1 MGSWSTDP
9 KLATVGAKKRE
20 LGDLTSRLGA
30 AHARIAELERELE
43 SRAVRDELTGLAN
56 TRVFGRQ
63 LDDAMKRSKRYARPL
78 SMALLRID
86 RFHDVA
92 PRHGREAADGVL
104 KAVASVVEDQTR
116 GSDLV
121 ARLGDDE
128 FGVMFPETEDDQ
140 AARCFERVLLEL
152 EVLHVGPVDSVAAS
166 IGIAGFRPG
175 MTSGQLWSAA
185 EDGLTTAR
193 ARMGG
198 RVIIANGADDVT
210 LQRERNQDAA
220 NGLVEALTE
229 RDRYTGE
236 HSESVVAL
244 AVRVGRGLALSD
256 EEIEQ
261 VRMGALLH
269 DIGKVAIPDDILHK
283 PGGLDE
289 DEWRVMRQHPE
300 IGERILRAI
309 PGYGAVARIVRHEH
323 ERFDGSGYP
332 DGLVGDQIPIG
343 ARLILACDAYHAMT
357 SDRPYRAAM
366 AHGEAIRE
374 LAQGAGTQFDP
385 EVTEV
390 LIGTLYGSRQMGAV
404 AAAPASAAVVA

>member
-1 MGSWSTDP
+1 M
-9 KLATVGAKKRE
+9 GAKRRE
-20 LGDLTSRLGA
+20 QKELTSRLDA

-43 SRAVRDELTGLAN
+43 TRAIRDELTGLAN
-56 TRVFGRQ
+56 HKVFAGK
-63 LDDAMKRSKRYARPL
+63 LDDVVKRSTRYGRPL
-78 SMALLRID
+78 SLALLRID
-86 RFHDVA
+86 GFHDLA

-104 KAVASVVEDQTR
+104 KAVASVVGDQTR
-116 GSDLV
+116 ASDLV
-121 ARLGDDE
+121 ARLGADE
-128 FGVMFPETEDDQ
+128 LGVMFPETEGHQ
-140 AARCFERVLLEL
+140 AARWLERVLLEL
-152 EVLHVGPVDSVAAS
+152 EVLRVDPVRSVTAS
-166 IGIAGFRPG
+166 IGIAAFKPE
-175 MTSGQLWSAA
+175 MSSGQLWSAA
-185 EDGLTTAR
+185 EDGLNAAR
-193 ARMGG
+193 ERPGG
-198 RVIIANGADDVT
+198 RVVIQDGAGNASH
-210 LQRERNQDAA
+210 ERDQDAA
-220 NGLVEALTE
+220 NALIEALTE

-236 HSESVVAL
+236 HSESVVEL
-244 AVRVGRGLALSD
+244 AVRVGRGLALGD

-309 PGYGAVARIVRHEH
+309 PDYGTVARVVRHEH

-343 ARLILACDAYHAMT
+343 ARIILACDAYHAMT

-366 AHGEAIRE
+366 PHGEAIRA
-374 LAQGAGTQFDP
+374 LARGAGTQFDP

-390 LIGTLYGSRQMGAV
+390 LIGALYGSRQMGS
-404 AAAPASAAVVA
+404 AAMAPVSAAVA

>member
-1 MGSWSTDP
+1 MG
-9 KLATVGAKKRE
+9 ARKRE

-43 SRAVRDELTGLAN
+43 RRAVRDELTGLAN
-56 TRVFGRQ
+56 TRVFGRH
-63 LDDAMKRSKRYARPL
+63 LDEAINRSKRYGRPL

-86 RFHDVA
+86 GFRDVA

-104 KAVASVVEDQTR
+104 KAVASVVGDQTR

-152 EVLHVGPVDSVAAS
+152 EVLHVGPVDCVAAS
-166 IGIAGFRPG
+166 IGIAGSRPG

-193 ARMGG
+193 ARPGA
-198 RVIIANGADDVT
+198 RVVIENGADEMT

-220 NGLVEALTE
+220 NGLVEALTQ

-244 AVRVGRGLALSD
+244 AVCVGRGLALSD

-269 DIGKVAIPDDILHK
+269 DIGKVAIPDEILHK

-332 DGLVGDQIPIG
+332 DGLGADQIPIG
-343 ARLILACDAYHAMT
+343 ARIILACDAYHAMT
-357 SDRPYRAAM
+357 SDRPYRVAM

-404 AAAPASAAVVA
+404 ASAPALAPAVVA